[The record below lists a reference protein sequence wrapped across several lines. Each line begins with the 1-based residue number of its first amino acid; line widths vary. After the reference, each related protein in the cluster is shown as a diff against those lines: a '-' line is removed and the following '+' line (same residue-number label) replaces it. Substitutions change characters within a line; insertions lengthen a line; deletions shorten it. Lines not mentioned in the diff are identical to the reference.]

1 MAKSGINK
9 VILVGNLGQDPEV
22 KYTAGGAAVTT
33 LSIATSDSWKDR
45 DTGEDQER
53 TEWHR
58 VVLWRRLA
66 EIAGE
71 YLKNGSKVYVEGQL
85 QTRKWEQAGQTRYT
99 TEIIARDIQ
108 FLDSKGTSSN
118 TPSPENSDTS
128 SDIICTNRNNSRFKD
143 IDEARCLQDSGKPLY
158 PVRGNYKDSCS
169 LGQTCRSSNICNITG
184 FKLNDENIDRQCVG
198 RYCSEDVNSNDF
210 KECCEEKEGYVE
222 CEEGEEGCINGYK
235 CDVGRILRLIND
247 IEECKADNTRRFEEC
262 EGQEYNC
269 RNGIRCMAG
278 FIKNDSNIK
287 RAVKML

>member
-1 MAKSGINK
+1 MARSGINK

-71 YLKNGSKVYVEGQL
+71 FLKKGSKVYVEGQL
-85 QTRKWEQAGQTRYT
+85 QTRKWEQEGQTRYT

-128 SDIICTNRNNSRFKD
+128 SNESIPEAGE
-143 IDEARCLQDSGKPLY
+143 DEM
-158 PVRGNYKDSCS
+158 
-169 LGQTCRSSNICNITG
+169 
-184 FKLNDENIDRQCVG
+184 
-198 RYCSEDVNSNDF
+198 EDD
-210 KECCEEKEGYVE
+210 
-222 CEEGEEGCINGYK
+222 
-235 CDVGRILRLIND
+235 
-247 IEECKADNTRRFEEC
+247 
-262 EGQEYNC
+262 
-269 RNGIRCMAG
+269 GIP
-278 FIKNDSNIK
+278 F
-287 RAVKML
+287 